1 MWYTSNVIY
10 FMFSQVL
17 WKFDV
22 LTSLKH
28 AFPLVLCEDYNMV
41 EKKKKKKILWTSF
54 YNAYP

>member
-41 EKKKKKKILWTSF
+41 EKKKKENPLNQF
-54 YNAYP
+54 L